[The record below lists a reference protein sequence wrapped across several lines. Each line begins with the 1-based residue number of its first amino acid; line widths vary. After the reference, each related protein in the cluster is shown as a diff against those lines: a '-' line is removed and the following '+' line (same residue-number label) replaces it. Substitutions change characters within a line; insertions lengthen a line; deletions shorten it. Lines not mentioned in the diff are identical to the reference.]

1 MTLKAWWRSKRPA
14 VLSFP
19 IFAIV
24 RLIGM
29 TVKIETPGYDRYR
42 QMQQSMIFAG
52 WHGRTLLAANFFRGK
67 GIWTIISQSNDGDLQ
82 NRIFKRFGFHT
93 IRGSTG
99 RGGAKAL
106 IECIKILRAGATMA
120 FTPDGPRGP
129 SGIVQDGIMVMA
141 QKSGAI
147 LVPVGVS
154 ATRRW
159 LAPTWDKY
167 MIPKPFSR
175 AVMIF
180 GEPIHVPQNGTAEEV
195 ESARKALETAMH
207 ELERQAEQKMGHS
220 V

>member
-1 MTLKAWWRSKRPA
+1 MTIKAWWRSKRPA

-24 RLIGM
+24 RMIGA
-29 TVKIETPGYDRYR
+29 TVRIETPGYDKFSDMRK
-42 QMQQSMIFAG
+42 SIIFAG

-106 IECIKILRAGATMA
+106 IECIKILRTGATMA

-129 SGIVQDGIMVMA
+129 SGVVQDGIMVMA
-141 QKSGAI
+141 QKSGAV

-154 ATRRW
+154 ASRRW

-180 GEPIHVPQNGTAEEV
+180 GDPIEVPQDGSPEAIEL
-195 ESARKALETAMH
+195 ARTTLEKAMH
-207 ELERQAEQKMGHS
+207 ELEQEAERRMGHTA
-220 V
+220 